1 MNAKQELL
9 KIVDAK
15 KLTILKIDVTFQ
27 NTFTDKRKI
36 IVKHISSLNELD
48 FNCDTCLGI
57 QNLFGHI
64 YCKDSNNRPVW
75 LTRGMNDGREW
86 WDINILPEFYDT
98 IK

>member
-15 KLTILKIDVTFQ
+15 KLTILKIDVMFY
-27 NTFTDKRKI
+27 NTFSDRHKI
-36 IVKHISSLNELD
+36 ITKLNDLN
-48 FNCDTCLGI
+48 FNYNSYFGV
-57 QNLFGHI
+57 QNLFGHV

-86 WDINILPEFYDT
+86 WNVSTLPEFYDT

>member
-15 KLTILKIDVTFQ
+15 KLTILKIDVMFY
-27 NTFTDKRKI
+27 NTFSDRHKI
-36 IVKHISSLNELD
+36 ITKLNDLD
-48 FNCDTCLGI
+48 FNYNNYFGV
-57 QNLFGHI
+57 QNLFGHV

-86 WDINILPEFYDT
+86 WNVNTLPEFYDT